1 MNSLFRRKPS
11 HATVVAYLALFV
23 ALGGSSYAAVKVG
36 SKQIVNNSVA
46 SGDIR
51 NNSLT
56 TKDVH
61 DRSLLAKDFKSGQLP
76 RGATGAQ
83 GATGAAG
90 SPAGSVIQG
99 STSDDLTNSFST
111 EERFPPSG
119 FSDAEPLFADVHWS
133 VTPNTPI
140 VVRDLVG
147 RIPTA
152 PGQGSS
158 RQVQLFNFD
167 ANSIILSC
175 AIINA
180 ETSCDTGDASATVPP
195 KTRIEIRL
203 FSGNPAPAPSAGAAW
218 AFRTLTP

>member
-1 MNSLFRRKPS
+1 VRRRPS

-56 TKDVH
+56 SKDVR
-61 DRSLLAKDFKSGQLP
+61 DRGLLAKDFKAGELP
-76 RGATGAQ
+76 RGDTGPQGAQ
-83 GATGAAG
+83 GLQGN
-90 SPAGSVIQG
+90 PAGSLIQG
-99 STSDDLTNSFST
+99 NTLENLITVQTS

-119 FSDAEPLFADVHWS
+119 FSPTEPGFAGAYWS

-147 RIPTA
+147 RLASA
-152 PGQGSS
+152 PGAGSS
-158 RQVQLFNFD
+158 RLVQLFNVD
-167 ANSIILSC
+167 ANAIVLSC
-175 AIINA
+175 GISNT
-180 ETSCDTGDASATVPP
+180 ETTCNSGDASATIPAA
-195 KTRIEIRL
+195 TRIAIRL